1 MQPVRLH
8 FVFIWINAY
17 ILPRKAW
24 YNRINMIRTNTPSK
38 SRAAEP
44 VYRHVLRQAWHFAW
58 REKRYWFLAF
68 FASFLLTA
76 GTYDIIGNSYLHIL
90 QQNEIMSGV
99 AGPMLDIDW
108 NGMGGITN
116 ILSAF
121 EGVILICVIILALLA
136 FSCVAQGALIYCIGA
151 AHKGEKAPVKKALGI
166 GARAFWP
173 IATLNVLVLLV
184 YAVAKF
190 LIAAFLNIALA
201 DGSVLM
207 GLIYVA
213 IFVVLMAVVFA
224 ITIIQIFALNAMIL
238 QGASVSDAI
247 LRGYT
252 LFVRHWVVSV
262 ETALLLA
269 LVSILF
275 NFFITYVLFIG
286 AVPVV
291 LAIITASVIQSPI
304 MFWSIL
310 ALAGIGLG
318 IVILASIA
326 FLAQLQYA
334 CWTFLYR
341 KIGEGGVLAKLHR
354 LARSIFSSYSVPQN

>member
-1 MQPVRLH
+1 
-8 FVFIWINAY
+8 
-17 ILPRKAW
+17 
-24 YNRINMIRTNTPSK
+24 MIRSNIPSK
-38 SRAAEP
+38 THAHEP

-76 GTYDIIGNSYLHIL
+76 GSYDIIGNSYLHVL
-90 QQNEIMSGV
+90 QQNEIMSGMNGSLLNV
-99 AGPMLDIDW
+99 DW

-121 EGVILICVIILALLA
+121 EWVIIVCVIILAMLA
-136 FSCVAQGALIYCIGA
+136 FSCVAQGALVYCIGA
-151 AHKGEKAPVKKALGI
+151 ARQGDKSSVRKALGI

-173 IATLNVLVLLV
+173 VATLNVMVLLV

-207 GLIYVA
+207 GLVYIAV
-213 IFVVLMAVVFA
+213 FVLLMALVFA

-247 LRGYT
+247 MRGYV

-269 LVSILF
+269 VVSILF
-275 NFFITYVLFIG
+275 NFIITYILFIG
-286 AVPVV
+286 AVPFV
-291 LAIITASVIQSPI
+291 LAVITASVVQSPV
-304 MFWSIL
+304 MFWGVIIL
-310 ALAGIGLG
+310 AGFGLLA
-318 IVILASIA
+318 VFLASVA

-341 KIGEGGVLAKLHR
+341 RLGEGGVLPKLHR
-354 LARSIFSSYSVPQN
+354 IARSIFSGYSVPQN